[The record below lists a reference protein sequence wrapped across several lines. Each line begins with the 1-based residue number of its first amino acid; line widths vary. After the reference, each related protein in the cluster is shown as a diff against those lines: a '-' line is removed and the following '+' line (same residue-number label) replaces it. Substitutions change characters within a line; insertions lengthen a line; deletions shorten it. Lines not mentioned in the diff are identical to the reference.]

1 MPVTVIEHWH
11 LNEESSR
18 NAFSVMQEMDDLV
31 EDNAHAAPGWDGH
44 ARFFQLEDDT
54 SHVLMIYNWGSKEEA
69 EAMLESEK
77 DLLADFIRTRCTRDR
92 EIEFAEELPVD
103 V

>member
-1 MPVTVIEHWH
+1 MSVTVIEHWH
-11 LNEESSR
+11 LTEESSR

-31 EDNAHAAPGWDGH
+31 EDNAHEAPGWDGH
-44 ARFFQLEDDT
+44 ARFFQLENDP
-54 SHVLMIYNWGSKEEA
+54 SHVLMIYTWNSKEEA
-69 EAMLESEK
+69 ESMLGSEK
-77 DLLADFIRTRCTRDR
+77 DLLADFIKARCTRDR